1 MKKRVY
7 YFDVLN
13 VLACFSVIALH
24 HNGGVWNFSNSWNWK
39 TCLVV
44 ECFAYWAVP
53 VFLMLSGANLLNYRN
68 KYSTRIFFEKRFV
81 RTVIPWLFWSISVL
95 IWKASTGQIILESH
109 SMVYPI
115 ELLLTNKIENVY
127 WFFSVLF
134 GIYLSIPILAPLV
147 KYRNLLWYM
156 VIMSFLCMGTL
167 PIISVLIGINISFSV
182 PVISGLII
190 FPILGYLLSTVD
202 LKRKYRIILYLTG
215 FGATL
220 FRYVYTYIMSYR
232 LGSTDTSIKGYE
244 KFYSVLLAAA
254 VFVFIK
260 EIPWDRLL
268 SESARKILSTMSS
281 CSFGI
286 YLIHMIVIY
295 YELQILPFGRD
306 AWLWRTVF
314 IFVTYFISLGIVW
327 GLSKIPILKRTVGN

>member
-1 MKKRVY
+1 
-7 YFDVLN
+7 
-13 VLACFSVIALH
+13 
-24 HNGGVWNFSNSWNWK
+24 
-39 TCLVV
+39 
-44 ECFAYWAVP
+44 
-53 VFLMLSGANLLNYRN
+53 
-68 KYSTRIFFEKRFV
+68 
-81 RTVIPWLFWSISVL
+81 
-95 IWKASTGQIILESH
+95 
-109 SMVYPI
+109 
-115 ELLLTNKIENVY
+115 
-127 WFFSVLF
+127 
-134 GIYLSIPILAPLV
+134 
-147 KYRNLLWYM
+147 
-156 VIMSFLCMGTL
+156 MSFLCMGTL